1 MPHSYQKENKNVNIP
16 PLRFPMILR
25 HFDLEESQA
34 MHISESY
41 SEGQLQLQLQE
52 YEMPLDEYSL
62 MVRVHLLCLER
73 Q

>member
-1 MPHSYQKENKNVNIP
+1 
-16 PLRFPMILR
+16 MILR

-73 Q
+73 R